1 MAEGRGAFGVNRRL
15 LAISVVCVIA
25 LAAMFTWIMRS
36 RRPIV
41 PSELKQIQLT
51 SNSVGNAVV
60 SSAISPDGKYLAYVD
75 SLGVHVQLIANG
87 DTQTV
92 SRSR

>member
-1 MAEGRGAFGVNRRL
+1 MNRRL